1 MRGPSGGWLARG
13 CGGGVEVVGG
23 GEAGERGGAG
33 GDEALGGADEPVPP
47 AAQPAA
53 EDLLGDSPRGQISAQ
68 WVGVGRVEE
77 VDTAFGGPVEDG
89 PRGWLIAL
97 QSERHRA
104 QAQPR
109 DLQASAAKSG
119 VFHTRTL
126 PARFQPMST
135 GLLLP

>member
-1 MRGPSGGWLARG
+1 LETAPL
-13 CGGGVEVVGG
+13 
-23 GEAGERGGAG
+23 
-33 GDEALGGADEPVPP
+33 

-68 WVGVGRVEE
+68 RVGVGRVEE
-77 VDTAFGGPVEDG
+77 VDTAFGGAVEND
-89 PRGWLIAL
+89 PRGRLIAL

-109 DLQASAAKSG
+109 DLQAGAAKSG

-126 PARFQPMST
+126 AAGFQPMST